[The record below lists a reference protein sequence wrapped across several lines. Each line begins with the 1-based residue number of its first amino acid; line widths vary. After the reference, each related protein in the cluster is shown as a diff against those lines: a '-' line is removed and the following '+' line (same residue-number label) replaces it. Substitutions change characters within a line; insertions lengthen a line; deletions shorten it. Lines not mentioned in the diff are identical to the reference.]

1 MTCGWVNEVSSIF
14 FFVVIFFLLQKF
26 KNTHIDHCHL
36 LIALPHPALLPSL
49 NLETRF
55 KQTHLGRGV
64 HFAEGQERKRNDASF
79 SFAVPKKLQGE
90 ALTGS
95 LFLGVSGVW
104 GFQVLS
110 TVELSFSGL
119 FISQMWLPA
128 CSVTFREGDPMCLP
142 FLPTAP
148 RVAFSP
154 KLARKERS

>member
-1 MTCGWVNEVSSIF
+1 MVF
-14 FFVVIFFLLQKF
+14 FFCKNLKIHVLIIVICLS
-26 KNTHIDHCHL
+26 
-36 LIALPHPALLPSL
+36 ALPHPALLPSL

-55 KQTHLGRGV
+55 KQTHLGHGV
-64 HFAEGQERKRNDASF
+64 HFAEGQERRRNDTSF

-90 ALTGS
+90 APAGG
-95 LFLGVSGVW
+95 LFLGVSGVG

-128 CSVTFREGDPMCLP
+128 CSMTFGEGDLMCFP

-148 RVAFSP
+148 RAAFSP
-154 KLARKERS
+154 KQARKEVMMV